1 MRRRWKLAPILLP
14 ALFAMLPGSCRS
26 IVPPREEAAVGA
38 AAPERVSPDSFFEA
52 AERGELARVQELLSR
67 DAGLL
72 EARDADGWNALSY
85 AAWNARQPVYAYL
98 LAQGAEGNLF
108 TEAALG
114 PWESF
119 LDRLQANPMAI
130 NSRDPKHR
138 AGALIWAVRTGNQAG
153 CEVLVSRGADL
164 LARDR
169 EGNSAVHHAVLTSRL
184 EILDWLLRAGAD
196 VEGPN
201 RQGRSPLHLAA
212 ASGSYEACRLLLERG
227 ASLEVSDEQGNTPL
241 HLAAA
246 RGDFELCEYFL
257 FLGARADRRN
267 DAGQTAADLA
277 KSLGHDRVARL
288 LDSHP

>member
-1 MRRRWKLAPILLP
+1 MRSRWKLVSILLP
-14 ALFAMLPGSCRS
+14 ALLAMLLGSCRS
-26 IVPPREEAAVGA
+26 LVSPQGGAGLA
-38 AAPERVSPDSFFEA
+38 AAPERPTPESFFEA
-52 AERGELARVQELLSR
+52 AQRGDLARLRELLSG

-85 AAWNARQPVYAYL
+85 AAWNARQQVHAYL

-119 LDRLQANPMAI
+119 LSRLGANPIAVS
-130 NSRDPKHR
+130 SRDQKHR
-138 AGALIWAVRTGNQAG
+138 ASALIWAVRTGNQAG
-153 CEVLVSRGADL
+153 CELLASRGADL

-169 EGNSAVHHAVLTSRL
+169 EGNSAVHHAVLMDRL
-184 EILDWLLRAGAD
+184 ELLEWLLRAGAD

-201 RQGRSPLHLAA
+201 ELGRSPLHAAA

-227 ASLEVSDEQGNTPL
+227 ASLDSSDEQGDTPL
-241 HLAAA
+241 HLAAE
-246 RGDFELCEYFL
+246 RGEFELCEYFL

-267 DAGQTAADLA
+267 GGGQTAADLA
-277 KSLGHDRVARL
+277 RSRGYDRVARL
-288 LDSHP
+288 LDAHQ